1 MKVIGDTAKTI
12 HDQGIDDA
20 YRAEKFP
27 YGLARNR
34 CGEITASDEIR
45 TAFLGR
51 KQASEARGPDSIG
64 DPNATNGAF
73 C

>member
-1 MKVIGDTAKTI
+1 MTGRKTI

-27 YGLARNR
+27 YGLARNT

-45 TAFLGR
+45 MAFLGQ
-51 KQASEARGPDSIG
+51 KQASEARLAPDSIG
-64 DPNATNGAF
+64 DSNATNGAF